1 MAEFVG
7 KECAFMFFVAAR
19 AEQENTSIDVEVN
32 SSGMIF
38 FTPEEKEAARA
49 MRRAEIAYHK
59 QLGIYRPTL
68 RERVKDFLDIA

>member
-1 MAEFVG
+1 
-7 KECAFMFFVAAR
+7 MFFVAAR

-38 FTPEEKEAARA
+38 FTPEEKEATRA

-68 RERVKDFLDIA
+68 MERVKDFLDIA

>member
-1 MAEFVG
+1 
-7 KECAFMFFVAAR
+7 
-19 AEQENTSIDVEVN
+19 
-32 SSGMIF
+32 MIF

-68 RERVKDFLDIA
+68 MERVKDFLDIA